1 MEIFSQLQWWHW
13 LVGGIILIVAELA
26 IPTFYLIWF
35 GLGGL
40 LVGVSLALFD
50 LSPTAQILLWI
61 VASLAF
67 TFIWFRFFRHD
78 ARTLS
83 GSADGEVV
91 GEIGL
96 AVAAIAP
103 FAKGRVRFQRPVLGS
118 EEWTCLADEAIAAG
132 DRVRVV
138 AIEGNYLK
146 VVKN

>member
-1 MEIFSQLQWWHW
+1 MVALAGRRHHPDRRGTGNSDLLPD
-13 LVGGIILIVAELA
+13 LVRI
-26 IPTFYLIWF
+26 
-35 GLGGL
+35 GGL
-40 LVGVSLALFD
+40 LVGLSLALFD

-78 ARTLS
+78 TRTLS

-103 FAKGRVRFQRPVLGS
+103 FAKGRVRFQRPLLGS

>member
-40 LVGVSLALFD
+40 LVGLSLALFD

-67 TFIWFRFFRHD
+67 TFIWFR
-78 ARTLS
+78 
-83 GSADGEVV
+83 
-91 GEIGL
+91 
-96 AVAAIAP
+96 
-103 FAKGRVRFQRPVLGS
+103 
-118 EEWTCLADEAIAAG
+118 
-132 DRVRVV
+132 
-138 AIEGNYLK
+138 
-146 VVKN
+146 